1 MQTVTVEKMVFGG
14 LGLAR
19 TSSGVLF
26 VENGLP
32 GEVLEV
38 VPESKKHDC
47 NVARTI
53 KIIEHSQ
60 FRREPPCRH
69 AGVCGGCDWLFI
81 EYQGQLQF
89 KKEIFIDCLKRI
101 GKLESLPEP
110 ETYASTEFNYRIRAQ
125 IKVDQN
131 GVCGFYR
138 KKTNDIVAIE
148 HCPLLCDQIN
158 ELLKTISSKPEHIPG
173 GNLKVLSG
181 DNGLASD
188 PLLPSIT
195 KRETLVKVGGKTFE
209 VSGGSFFQSN
219 RFLLE
224 KLGNW
229 ARPVVGGDFCV
240 DLFGGTGFFSIMLS
254 DNFHRGLLIE
264 SVETQVETARKN
276 YVSNGISSFTALHCF
291 AEQIQVVIPARPDL
305 LIIDPPRHGLTKKA
319 SEGVRR
325 VGAEK
330 ILYVSCNPSTQ
341 ARDIFFLTKQCGY
354 TVEKMALFD
363 MYPNTYH
370 LETAVLLRRG
380 RGKD

>member
-1 MQTVTVEKMVFGG
+1 MKTVTVEKMVFGG

-19 TSSGVLF
+19 TSEGVLF

-47 NVARTI
+47 TVARTV

-81 EYQGQLQF
+81 EYPGQLQF

-101 GKLESLPEP
+101 GKLESFPEP
-110 ETYASTEFNYRIRAQ
+110 ETYASPEFNYRIRAQ

-158 ELLKTISSKPEHIPG
+158 CLFKTISGKPELIPG
-173 GNLKVLSG
+173 GNLKVISG
-181 DNGLASD
+181 DDGLTSD

-195 KRETLVKVGGKTFE
+195 KRVASIRVGDSIFE
-209 VSGGSFFQSN
+209 VNGRNFFQSN

-229 ARPVVGGDFCV
+229 AKPLVGGDFCV

-254 DNFHRGLLIE
+254 GNFKRGLLVE
-264 SVETQVETARKN
+264 SVDAQVQMANKN
-276 YVSNGISSFTALHCF
+276 YASNGISSFTALHCP
-291 AEQIQVVIPARPDL
+291 AEQIHTVIPVKPDL
-305 LIIDPPRHGLTKKA
+305 LIIDPPRPGLTKKA
-319 SEGVRR
+319 CEGVKMI
-325 VGAEK
+325 GAEK

-341 ARDIFFLTKQCGY
+341 ARDICYLTKQCGY
-354 TVEKMALFD
+354 AAEKMALFD
-363 MYPNTYH
+363 LYPNTHH
-370 LETAVLLRRG
+370 LETAILLGKG
-380 RGKD
+380 RD